1 MIDLFFE
8 LVSGYGAI
16 VIALA
21 TFLSCLFL
29 PVPSSVMMLAGGA
42 FVASGDMS
50 LIAVLG
56 GAFTGA
62 VLGDQLGYRIG
73 RWGGPRLSAWLARR
87 PGRAAVLARAQATLR
102 HWGGVGVFFSTWAV
116 APLGPWVN
124 VAAGGAGMSALRF
137 TIWDMA
143 GEAIWVTLYV
153 GLGYSFA
160 ANLDMLAST
169 LGNAVG
175 ALSAGVVALLL
186 GWVLI
191 RRVHR
196 DQANA

>member
-1 MIDLFFE
+1 
-8 LVSGYGAI
+8 
-16 VIALA
+16 
-21 TFLSCLFL
+21 
-29 PVPSSVMMLAGGA
+29 
-42 FVASGDMS
+42 
-50 LIAVLG
+50 
-56 GAFTGA
+56 
-62 VLGDQLGYRIG
+62 
-73 RWGGPRLSAWLARR
+73 
-87 PGRAAVLARAQATLR
+87 
-102 HWGGVGVFFSTWAV
+102 
-116 APLGPWVN
+116 
-124 VAAGGAGMSALRF
+124 MSALGF